1 MKPLSKKVAA
11 VEESQTMFLAALA
24 KKMKSEGIDVS
35 SLTAG
40 EPDFPT
46 PQVIKDAA
54 IKALQDEFTKYTPT
68 RGYHD
73 LLKAIADKFRRD
85 NNLHFDPSQILVSN
99 GAKHAIYNA
108 LEAICNRGDEV
119 IIPAP
124 YWVSYP
130 EMAKLVS
137 ATPVIVKTAFT
148 NQFKMTPLQL
158 KRVITKKS
166 KALIFCS
173 PGNPTGAVYSQ
184 EEIEELAEVIKKSG
198 IYVISDEIY
207 EKIIYDGL
215 KHFSIG
221 SIDSIRDQVVT
232 TNGVSKAYSMT
243 GWRIGFMGAHKDIV
257 TAAEKVQS
265 QVTSNASSISQKAA
279 FAALTA
285 NLDPEVQRMVHEFDR
300 RRQYLV
306 QEFKSIPDMDFVYP
320 RGSFT
325 FLINVKPYLNKKTPK
340 RIIKTSDA
348 LSEFFL
354 HEYRVATVPG
364 TPFGAPHWIR
374 LSYACSMEELKKG
387 VERLKEGFAYLRSVR

>member
-1 MKPLSKKVAA
+1 MKPLSRKVAS
-11 VEESQTMFLAALA
+11 VEESQTIFLASLA

-35 SLTAG
+35 NLTAG

-54 IKALQDEFTKYTPT
+54 IKALEEEFTKYTPT
-68 RGYHD
+68 RGYPG
-73 LLKAIADKFRRD
+73 LLKAVAEKFQKD
-85 NNLHFDPSQILVSN
+85 NNLHFDTSQVMVSN
-99 GAKHAIYNA
+99 GAKHCIYNA
-108 LEAICNRGDEV
+108 LEAICNKGDEV

-130 EMAKLVS
+130 EMAKLVG
-137 ATPVIVKTAFT
+137 AIPAIVKTSADR
-148 NQFKMTPLQL
+148 QFKMTPQQL
-158 KRVITKKS
+158 KRALTKKS
-166 KALIFCS
+166 KVLIFCS
-173 PGNPTGAVYSQ
+173 PSNPTGAVYAQ
-184 EEIEELAEVIKKSG
+184 EEIEELAKVIKSSG

-215 KHFSIG
+215 KHFSMG
-221 SIDSIRDQVVT
+221 SIDAIRDQVVT

-243 GWRIGFMGAHKDIV
+243 GWRIGFMGAHKSIIA
-257 TAAEKVQS
+257 AAEKVQS

-285 NLDPEVQRMVHEFDR
+285 DLEGEVQRMVREFDR
-300 RRQYLV
+300 RRMYLV
-306 QEFKSIPDMDFVYP
+306 DEFRSIPDVDFVYP

-325 FLINVKPYLNKKTPK
+325 FFINVKPYLNKKTPDK
-340 RIIKTSDA
+340 PIRTSDE

-354 HEYRVATVPG
+354 HKYRVATVPG
-364 TPFGAPHWIR
+364 SAFGAPYWIR

-387 VERLKEGFAYLRSVR
+387 IDRMKEGFEYLRSL